1 MQITMLTTST
11 DKIQSPNSFSVDTDG
26 VYFIIDN
33 SANGGIC
40 NIKSMFVGDFE
51 NQKVTLITAEG
62 KTTTIKKV
70 GTIRLVLKDDA
81 GKNWSYDI
89 PDVVYDPESPYS
101 LLGIPFLG
109 RYFAKNDEANEFDN
123 DTWIRSASTN
133 SLFQWDHGKHQR
145 HFAHGSSH
153 LPELLTNEG
162 ETYFMAFCTRISK
175 FMDDKI
181 NYAFS
186 SAFTMSPDGV
196 PQPHVIPNDDDE
208 IDEVIWYTPA
218 HTHQNKNPNK
228 RVRFS
233 ESTKPPTP
241 IPHEISDI
249 DFTLGMTI
257 TYKSG
262 KGM

>member
-1 MQITMLTTST
+1 M
-11 DKIQSPNSFSVDTDG
+11 
-26 VYFIIDN
+26 
-33 SANGGIC
+33 
-40 NIKSMFVGDFE
+40 
-51 NQKVTLITAEG
+51 
-62 KTTTIKKV
+62 
-70 GTIRLVLKDDA
+70 
-81 GKNWSYDI
+81 
-89 PDVVYDPESPYS
+89 VVYDPESPYS

-162 ETYFMAFCTRISK
+162 ETYFNAFCTRISK

-196 PQPHVIPNDDDE
+196 PQPHVI
-208 IDEVIWYTPA
+208 WYQMMMTMKLMKFNGIHLHIHIKIKIQIKVFVSENQQNHP
-218 HTHQNKNPNK
+218 HQFRIK
-228 RVRFS
+228 FL
-233 ESTKPPTP
+233 TW
-241 IPHEISDI
+241 IS
-249 DFTLGMTI
+249 
-257 TYKSG
+257 S
-262 KGM
+262 